1 MWAYVRY
8 VWQWLWRLGPVFWHS
23 LMYHRVFP
31 QDSQGVLRD
40 VVAFQV
46 RHWKDFTLGCLL
58 RHRADQYQRRQRAR
72 FQRLQ
77 KDKNK
82 SALKH

>member
-1 MWAYVRY
+1 MWTYLRF
-8 VWQWLWRLGPVFWHS
+8 VWRWLRGLGPVFWHS
-23 LMYHRVFP
+23 LTYHRVCP

-40 VVAFQV
+40 VVTFQV
-46 RHWKDFTLGCLL
+46 RHWKDFTLRYLL
-58 RHRADQYQRRQRAR
+58 RHRANQYQRRQRAR
-72 FQRLQ
+72 FQRLE